1 MLLYKPVKQF
11 MEKREAHYREQARQ
25 AAEKLREVK
34 ARELEA
40 QAQAKEELPAR
51 EPKKAAAIIA
61 LILLGS
67 VALGIGGYLVMK
79 RKDED

>member
-1 MLLYKPVKQF
+1 MIIISSETKENLIQEKTEMLK
-11 MEKREAHYREQARQ
+11 EA
-25 AAEKLREVK
+25 K

-40 QAQAKEELPAR
+40 QAQAKEELPAK

-67 VALGIGGYLVMK
+67 IAVGIGVYLVMK